1 MLPLAAGS
9 LILGAIQTGVGMYQ
23 LNKLNKE
30 PMPNFGITPEQMQSF
45 SRAQGRTGY
54 GYSPEQRSNYFQ
66 QVAGRYAQNYGN
78 AMKLSGGNLSG
89 ALNRGLQA
97 GNLRDFSNFAAGDAQ
112 QQQANI
118 RIADQRGDIISGQRN
133 MITNQ
138 NIQNRIRKEQAFGGA
153 MQSGLQNLAGAAN
166 FFAMNDG
173 FAQLKG
179 AFGGNK
185 GVSTNVIGQSA
196 GPGGG
201 IGPDGAYNANLPAG
215 GSAPAGGWQAQNQMG
230 MNGYAVQ
237 PNSGGTL
244 GYGTPQ
250 FGGASP
256 YGGVPY
262 SGGFQSMFPN
272 GLTPGTSDPYYTPEP
287 SYQTLPYRP
296 NPYRR

>member
-112 QQQANI
+112 QQQQNI
-118 RIADQRGDIISGQRN
+118 RYADQQGQQITQQRN
-133 MITNQ
+133 LITNQ

-179 AFGGNK
+179 GG
-185 GVSTNVIGQSA
+185 TA
-196 GPGGG
+196 
-201 IGPDGAYNANLPAG
+201 PAG
-215 GSAPAGGWQAQNQMG
+215 SSYAAPNMAYTGGTASAPAGGWQAQNQMA
-230 MNGYAVQ
+230 MNGYIR
-237 PNSGGTL
+237 NN
-244 GYGTPQ
+244 GYPVTDPYLQNAAPPPQ
-250 FGGASP
+250 FAGAA
-256 YGGVPY
+256 YGGMPFQMPA
-262 SGGFQSMFPN
+262 GGSNQ
-272 GLTPGTSDPYYTPEP
+272 
-287 SYQTLPYRP
+287 YRGW
-296 NPYRR
+296 